1 MNMIPATGPVTID
14 AGLSC
19 EFCDRRL
26 VRVTVRWLAAAT
38 LSDYCAK
45 SPAMFHSPAGSGD
58 VARDPD
64 DITCGETDEEIERD
78 EALAIARACL
88 GTSSESGG

>member
-38 LSDYCAK
+38 LSDYCEQ
-45 SPAMFHSPAGSGD
+45 SPAMFHSPAGS
-58 VARDPD
+58 
-64 DITCGETDEEIERD
+64 
-78 EALAIARACL
+78 
-88 GTSSESGG
+88 SESERKAD